1 MAADP
6 DLALRG
12 RLVRRLGALREMLPG
27 SFFERSRQCG
37 KPACRCADG
46 KQLHPQFLLSV
57 LVEGKPKVF
66 HIPAELADEVRS
78 KVELPKSF
86 EQAADLD
93 QLNELLLAR
102 CIESQAHTISGHPLT
117 VGEAM

>member
-6 DLALRG
+6 ELDLRG

-27 SFFERSRQCG
+27 SFVVRSRSCG
-37 KPACRCADG
+37 KPTCRCADG
-46 KQLHPQFLLSV
+46 IQLHRQFLLSV

-78 KVELPKSF
+78 KVELRKSF
-86 EQAADLD
+86 EQAAAQIA
-93 QLNELLLAR
+93 QLNLRRLLR
-102 CIESQAHTISGHPLT
+102 RKERP
-117 VGEAM
+117 